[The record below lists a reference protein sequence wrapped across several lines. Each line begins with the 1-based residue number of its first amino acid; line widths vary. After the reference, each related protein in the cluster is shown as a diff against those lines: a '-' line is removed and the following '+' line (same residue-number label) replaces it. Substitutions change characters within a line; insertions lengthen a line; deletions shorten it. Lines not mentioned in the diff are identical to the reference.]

1 MLNTV
6 VLWRKY
12 WIFCCHGVP
21 YLFMFSSAQYTS
33 SIYPFLIIQ
42 CFCDWHDEN
51 KLSFFFLRISI
62 FTSHSSHTNFY
73 MFISR
78 HRVAMDWNSIS
89 TIATP
94 HHKLST
100 ERRVQDLCAYNVDWT
115 IPTAVE
121 WAAKQ
126 WRKKHSFNFRYR
138 NLRPTLKVGVKHRR
152 FWGRPFQQHCARLLI
167 LSNVLFQFMLI
178 VVVLILVTAII
189 IHTRCLMVVLRTRN
203 V

>member
-1 MLNTV
+1 MSEQPDSSERLRILPPCQLFFSNSLLSAHSSEANTQHCCFMAKILNFLL
-6 VLWRKY
+6 LWCAVSVHVFFHSLHK
-12 WIFCCHGVP
+12 
-21 YLFMFSSAQYTS
+21 L

-51 KLSFFFLRISI
+51 KLSFFLLLIAI
-62 FTSHSSHTNFY
+62 FTSYSSHTNFY

-100 ERRVQDLCAYNVDWT
+100 ERRVQDLCAYNADWM

-126 WRKKHSFNFRYR
+126 WQKNTAYISG
-138 NLRPTLKVGVKHRR
+138 LEVV
-152 FWGRPFQQHCARLLI
+152 RL
-167 LSNVLFQFMLI
+167 
-178 VVVLILVTAII
+178 
-189 IHTRCLMVVLRTRN
+189 
-203 V
+203 

>member
-1 MLNTV
+1 MVCRICSCFLLLSTQALFTLSSSSSVSATDMMKTNF
-6 VLWRKY
+6 LS
-12 WIFCCHGVP
+12 FSFA
-21 YLFMFSSAQYTS
+21 YLFLPHIQVIQIFMCSSLGIALLWT
-33 SIYPFLIIQ
+33 
-42 CFCDWHDEN
+42 E
-51 KLSFFFLRISI
+51 
-62 FTSHSSHTNFY
+62 
-73 MFISR
+73 
-78 HRVAMDWNSIS
+78 NSIS

-94 HHKLST
+94 HHNLST

-138 NLRPTLKVGVKHRR
+138 SLRPTLKVGVKNRR

-167 LSNVLFQFMLI
+167 LGNVLFQFMLI